1 MSNDS
6 TPQTSESSPYFQN
19 KNNKIE
25 EYEKNLILSI
35 SQLLEEIIKKNKRKK
50 YKILK
55 DSFYSE
61 IVPKITISDYIF
73 RIIKYTK
80 INISTLIL
88 SVTSITS
95 FMRKTRNFLSIN
107 NIHKLLIVSCFLNA
121 KFNEDYT
128 FSSKFYAKVGG
139 VSINEIDTLEYAFL
153 ILIDFKLYV
162 SEELFQK
169 YSDYIQNTNLN
180 EI

>member
-35 SQLLEEIIKKNKRKK
+35 YQLLEEIIKKNKRKK

-61 IVPKITISDYIF
+61 IIPKITISDYIF

-88 SVTSITS
+88 SITSINS
-95 FMRKTRNFLSIN
+95 FMKKTRDFL
-107 NIHKLLIVSCFLNA
+107 K
-121 KFNEDYT
+121 
-128 FSSKFYAKVGG
+128 
-139 VSINEIDTLEYAFL
+139 
-153 ILIDFKLYV
+153 
-162 SEELFQK
+162 
-169 YSDYIQNTNLN
+169 
-180 EI
+180 